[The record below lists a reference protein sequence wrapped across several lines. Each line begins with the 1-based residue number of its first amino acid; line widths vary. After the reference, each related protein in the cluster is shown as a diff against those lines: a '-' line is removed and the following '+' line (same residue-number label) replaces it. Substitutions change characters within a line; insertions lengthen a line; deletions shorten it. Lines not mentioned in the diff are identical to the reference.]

1 MEHVET
7 PCPLQKVPSKSAIT
21 IKRPLRLGGATTF
34 TALQWRW
41 GMPPSGSGRL
51 SCSEPFQTPPKS
63 DNLRQIHD
71 ERRFPPLSLTQTNNS
86 VHTLVYAD
94 ALFALCQIR
103 IAVGDDHSILFYGR
117 VSLYLPLLETGAP
130 FRGKGGLVD
139 SWSDDMDLLFVPTC
153 LNRLTIQV
161 KMSIAH
167 AYSTCRATDRTG
179 KGPADYRDGH
189 RIPVDVVDLC
199 KSLESS
205 PASSTLCFALLPK
218 FG

>member
-21 IKRPLRLGGATTF
+21 IKRPLRLGSATTF
-34 TALQWRW
+34 SAAVAL
-41 GMPPSGSGRL
+41 GEAPSGSGRL

-63 DNLRQIHD
+63 DNLRQILD
-71 ERRFPPLSLTQTNNS
+71 ERRFPPLSLTQTNDS

-103 IAVGDDHSILFYGR
+103 IAVGDDHIILFYGR

-153 LNRLTIQV
+153 LNRLTIKV
-161 KMSIAH
+161 EMSIAH
-167 AYSTCRATDRTG
+167 AYSTCRATTRTG

-205 PASSTLCFALLPK
+205 PASSTLCFTLLSK